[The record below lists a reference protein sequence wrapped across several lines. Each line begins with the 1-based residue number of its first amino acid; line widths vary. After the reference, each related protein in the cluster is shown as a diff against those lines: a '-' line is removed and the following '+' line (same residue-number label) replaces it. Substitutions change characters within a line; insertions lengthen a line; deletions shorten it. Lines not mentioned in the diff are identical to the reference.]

1 MVAETAEG
9 VVVDLQ
15 WREPASTTNKQLFQV
30 LRLRKGRVVDMA
42 DFPNR
47 RAAMKAVGAPSTP

>member
-1 MVAETAEG
+1 VVAETAEG

-30 LRLRKGRVVDMA
+30 LRLCNGRVVDMA

-47 RAAMKAVGAPSTP
+47 GAAMKALGAP